1 MHQLLAALPLVDL
14 TLGPD
19 RSDHDDPPVHR
30 NLDLV
35 VGVGISA
42 REGEAVLLVMLDRPG
57 SQVEGTIPD
66 QLEGFRVEA
75 EEIGEVSA
83 F

>member
-1 MHQLLAALPLVDL
+1 MTMTIEEALQHHQDSLMALD
-14 TLGPD
+14 G
-19 RSDHDDPPVHR
+19 
-30 NLDLV
+30 V